1 MTQKR
6 VYFSNHRI
14 LDFNLRLK
22 IGRGKKFKKI
32 GKAEKIRA
40 EKYLVDLSK
49 RD

>member
-22 IGRGKKFKKI
+22 IGRGKKFKI
-32 GKAEKIRA
+32 ERAEKMRA
-40 EKYLVDLSK
+40 EKYLVDLGK
-49 RD
+49 KD